1 MTMSKR
7 ILLGI
12 DTNFSPTTQHAV
24 RAVGEFMEQATS
36 QLHLVLLSVIP
47 VPSMTSPSLG
57 MYVGHL
63 LPMSITPEQ
72 RNQAEDALRMARSE
86 LQKGGIAS
94 GQIEVL
100 IRIGFPADEIVKVA
114 KELHVNFIVVGSHAA
129 SLRQKIQ
136 RFLAGSTSRSV
147 LRHAP
152 CPVMIV
158 TLPRT
163 APPGDLVTWYE
174 QAITTYLQEHTNS
187 LTVFTPQ
194 EVAQKFVPPRK
205 KAPGRKE
212 IAAAALALEQLAST
226 GLLCRHDVKGELRY
240 VND

>member
-1 MTMSKR
+1 MSKR

-12 DTNFSPTTQHAV
+12 DTNYSPTTQLAV

-36 QLHLVLLSVIP
+36 QLHLVL
-47 VPSMTSPSLG
+47 
-57 MYVGHL
+57 
-63 LPMSITPEQ
+63 
-72 RNQAEDALRMARSE
+72 SE
-86 LQKGGIAS
+86 LQKGGIAP

-114 KELHVNFIVVGSHAA
+114 KELHVNFIVVGSHTA
-129 SLRQKIQ
+129 SLMRKIQ

-147 LRHAP
+147 LRLAP

-174 QAITTYLQEHTNS
+174 QAITTYLQEHTSS

>member
-1 MTMSKR
+1 MSKR

-12 DTNFSPTTQHAV
+12 DTNFSPATQHAV
-24 RAVGEFMEQATS
+24 RTVAEFMEQATS

-47 VPSMTSPSLG
+47 IPSMTSPSSGL
-57 MYVGHL
+57 YAGHL

-72 RNQAEDALRMARSE
+72 RDQAEDALRMARSE
-86 LQKGGIAS
+86 LQKEGIAP
-94 GQIEVL
+94 GQIEII
-100 IRIGFPADEIVKVA
+100 IRVGFPADEIVKAA
-114 KELHVNFIVVGSHAA
+114 KELHVNFIVVGSHAT
-129 SLRQKIQ
+129 SLRQKIH
-136 RFLAGSTSRSV
+136 RFLVGSISRSV
-147 LRHAP
+147 LRLAP

-158 TLPRT
+158 TVPQAT
-163 APPGDLVTWYE
+163 PHGDLVSWYK
-174 QAITTYLQEHTNS
+174 QAVTTYLQEHTNS

-205 KAPGRKE
+205 KTPGRKE

-226 GLLCRHDVKGELRY
+226 GILCRHDVKGELRY

>member
-1 MTMSKR
+1 MTMSRR

-24 RAVGEFMEQATS
+24 GAIGDFMEQATS
-36 QLHLVLLSVIP
+36 QVHLVLLSVIS
-47 VPSMTSPSLG
+47 VPAMTSPSLG

-72 RNQAEDALRMARSE
+72 RNQAEEALRLARSE
-86 LQKGGIAS
+86 LQKGSITAE
-94 GQIEVL
+94 QIEVL
-100 IRIGFPADEIVKVA
+100 IRIGLPADEIVKVA
-114 KELHVNFIVVGSHAA
+114 KELHVDFIVVGSCGE
-129 SLRQKIQ
+129 SLRQKLH

-147 LRHAP
+147 LRLAP

-158 TLPRT
+158 SLPRT
-163 APPGDLVTWYE
+163 VQPGDLVTWYE
-174 QAITTYLQEHTNS
+174 QAITSYLQEHTNS

>member
-1 MTMSKR
+1 MNKR

-12 DTNFSPTTQHAV
+12 DTSISPQTQ
-24 RAVGEFMEQATS
+24 RALRVVSAFMEQAAPEF
-36 QLHLVLLSVIP
+36 HVVLLSVIP
-47 VPSMTSPSLG
+47 VPYMTSPSLG

-72 RNQAEDALRMARSE
+72 RKQAEDALRMARSE
-86 LQKGGIAS
+86 LQNGGIAP

-147 LRHAP
+147 LRLAP

-174 QAITTYLQEHTNS
+174 QAITAYLQ
-187 LTVFTPQ
+187 
-194 EVAQKFVPPRK
+194 
-205 KAPGRKE
+205 
-212 IAAAALALEQLAST
+212 
-226 GLLCRHDVKGELRY
+226 
-240 VND
+240 